1 MADQTLLDVL
11 YNELIHLD
19 EEAGCFD
26 EETNRFI
33 DIQRKKLFEQIL
45 ELEAA

>member
-11 YNELIHLD
+11 YNELAHLD

-26 EETNRFI
+26 EATNAAI
-33 DIQRKKLFEQIL
+33 DQRRWKLYQQIQ
-45 ELEAA
+45 ELEAV